1 MSRMAGERPDVRV
14 IDQPVEQR
22 YEAYVDGVLA
32 GFAEY
37 VPRPGRLVFTHTE
50 VDPDFEGRG
59 VGGALAA
66 AALDDV
72 RRRGLRATPR
82 CPFIAGYIR
91 RHPAYADL
99 VVLSERC

>member
-1 MSRMAGERPDVRV
+1 MAGEGPEVRV
-14 IDQPVEQR
+14 IDQPDEQR
-22 YEAYVDGVLA
+22 FEVYVDGALA

-37 VPRPGRLVFTHTE
+37 VPRPGRLIFTHTE

-59 VGGALAA
+59 VGGALAG

-82 CPFIAGYIR
+82 CPFIAEYIR
-91 RHPAYADL
+91 RHEAYADL
-99 VVLSERC
+99 VVLPGRD